1 MSKMI
6 LEIEGMSCAHCVN
19 HVKNTLLELEGVD
32 KVISVEIGKAVIDAD
47 ISEDDL
53 RDVLEDEG
61 FELVSVD

>member
-6 LEIEGMSCAHCVN
+6 LEIEGMSCTHCVN
-19 HVKNTLLELEGVD
+19 HVKNTLIELEGID
-32 KVISVEIGKAVIDAD
+32 KVISVEIGKAVIDGD

-53 RDVLEDEG
+53 RDALEDEG

>member
-19 HVKNTLLELEGVD
+19 HVKNTLIELEGVD
-32 KVISVEIGKAVIDAD
+32 KVISVEIGKAVIDGD
-47 ISEDDL
+47 VSEDDL
-53 RDVLEDEG
+53 RDVLDEEG

>member
-6 LEIEGMSCAHCVN
+6 LEIEGMSCTHCVN
-19 HVKNTLLELEGVD
+19 HVKNTLIELEGVD
-32 KVISVEIGKAVIDAD
+32 KVISVEIGKAIIDGD

-53 RDVLEDEG
+53 RDALEDEG

>member
-6 LEIEGMSCAHCVN
+6 LEIEGMSCTHCVN
-19 HVKNTLLELEGVD
+19 HVKNTLIELEGVD
-32 KVISVEIGKAVIDAD
+32 KVISVEIGKAVIDGD

-53 RDVLEDEG
+53 RDALEDEG

>member
-6 LEIEGMSCAHCVN
+6 LEIEGMSCTHCVN
-19 HVKNTLLELEGVD
+19 HVKNTLIELEGVD
-32 KVISVEIGKAVIDAD
+32 KVISVEIGKAVIDGD

-53 RDVLEDEG
+53 RDVLEEEG